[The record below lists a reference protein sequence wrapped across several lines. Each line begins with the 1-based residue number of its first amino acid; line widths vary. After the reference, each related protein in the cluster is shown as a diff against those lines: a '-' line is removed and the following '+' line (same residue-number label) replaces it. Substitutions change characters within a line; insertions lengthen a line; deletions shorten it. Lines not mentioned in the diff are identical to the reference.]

1 MKINSFFQHQNE
13 LHPVEVEISLWPG
26 LPQLNVV
33 GLPDTHVKES
43 AQRIKSAIKAA
54 GYEWPQAQQI
64 LVNLRP
70 SHMKKTSQGLELAI
84 ALAYLWETEQIPRE
98 LQSASH
104 YVYGELS
111 LQGEVFEPADLKSQ
125 LLEPQISVLTGA
137 GGDWAHPGKKCIRH
151 LSHYGE
157 IEVANEKTE
166 TPNPIRPRYYQDFEF
181 SRTQA
186 QWLELTGWGEH
197 SSLLAGPAGS
207 GKTTM
212 AHAVVELM
220 RDPAKEEFFQLRKVH
235 RRFGEDISFRP
246 FVKPHHRTPVM
257 SMVGGGSV
265 PFAGEISRAHGG
277 VLLLDELLEFAPQV
291 LDALREPF
299 EEGRIRVA
307 RGGRVEIYPAQ
318 AIYLATTNLC
328 PCGAYTP
335 NSKPLSCRYSLRKCG
350 SYRERLSGP
359 LLDRFQVLYFSEST
373 ISKYRVRGEEILLKL
388 DECRKFWAQYR
399 PHTQKAPAQW
409 GVQEALKELDHL
421 AFAMPESLSSQRRK
435 IALAKVARTLADLDC
450 SLKIELKHLQ
460 EAMEWS
466 VLPFD
471 KLQRWDI

>member
-54 GYEWPQAQQI
+54 GFEWPQAQQI

-70 SHMKKTSQGLELAI
+70 SHVKKTSQGLELAI

-98 LQSASH
+98 LASSSH
-104 YVYGELS
+104 FVYGELS
-111 LQGEVFEPADLKSQ
+111 LQGEVFEPQDLKSH
-125 LLEPQISVLTGA
+125 LLDPGITVLTGQ
-137 GGDWAHPGKKCIRH
+137 GGEWINTGKKVLRH
-151 LSHYGE
+151 LGQYGE
-157 IEVANEKTE
+157 IEVAAEQTFLSH
-166 TPNPIRPRYYQDFEF
+166 PSRPKYYQDFEF
-181 SRTQA
+181 SKSQA
-186 QWLELTGWGEH
+186 RWLEIIGWGEH

-220 RDPAKEEFFQLRKVH
+220 REPSEEEFFQLRKVH
-235 RRFGEDISFRP
+235 KRFGEEILFRP
-246 FVKPHHRTPVM
+246 FVKPHHRTPVI

-277 VLLLDELLEFAPQV
+277 VLLLDELLEFAPGV

-307 RGGRVEIYPAQ
+307 RSHRVEIYPAE

-328 PCGAYTP
+328 PCGSYTP
-335 NSKPLSCRYSLRKCG
+335 NYKPLSCRFSLKKCG

-359 LLDRFQVLYFSEST
+359 LLDRFQVLFFSEPS
-373 ISKYRVRGEEILLKL
+373 SGKSRVRGEDILVKL
-388 DECRKFWAQYR
+388 QECKSFWE
-399 PHTQKAPAQW
+399 TQRGPNFKGPARWPAQDI
-409 GVQEALKELDHL
+409 LKELEPVK
-421 AFAMPESLSSQRRK
+421 FAMPETLSSQRRRL
-435 IALAKVARTLADLDC
+435 ALAKVARTLADLDC

-460 EAMEWS
+460 EAMEWT
-466 VLPFD
+466 VLPFE